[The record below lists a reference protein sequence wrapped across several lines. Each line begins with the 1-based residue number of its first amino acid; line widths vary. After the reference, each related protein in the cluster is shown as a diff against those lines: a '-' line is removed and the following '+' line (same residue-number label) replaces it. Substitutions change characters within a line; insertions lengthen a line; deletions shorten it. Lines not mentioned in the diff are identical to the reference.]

1 MTENI
6 STEQSTEVTTHTER
20 RNGREAAILTLNL
33 DLNDLDHPED
43 ELLKQVADRIHQ
55 RLRASDIVVQLEGN
69 EFIVLLKD
77 IHTPENA
84 NTVTHELVDVITKP
98 LEAGQEGDKAQTE
111 SAENRVKVEISFF
124 PQGHGNE
131 EENA

>member
-1 MTENI
+1 MTENT
-6 STEQSTEVTTHTER
+6 SNEQSTEVTTHTER

-84 NTVTHELVDVITKP
+84 NTVTHELVEVITKP
-98 LEAGQEGDKAQTE
+98 LEAEQGNKAQTE

-131 EENA
+131 KESS